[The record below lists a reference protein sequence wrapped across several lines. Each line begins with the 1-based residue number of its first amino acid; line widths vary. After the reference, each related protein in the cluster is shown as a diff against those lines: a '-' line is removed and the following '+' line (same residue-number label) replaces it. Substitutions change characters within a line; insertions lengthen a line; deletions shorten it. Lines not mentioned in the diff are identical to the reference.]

1 MKNSMKRNILIALFA
16 AIAMMGQAQDTI
28 NKNVLGRTKNS
39 ITFVVDKHLEP
50 IEDKYPSIY
59 DGEKIAHYWVSGE
72 NISMDY
78 HNILAISFA
87 NKKSMN
93 YMGKDAFYQS
103 IKHAYEK
110 HKGLV
115 LSPDM
120 IWLAISQGFAR
131 YVNAHPEEMRH
142 QLANHEGKLDLVI
155 YSDGNTDWPQLV
167 NNFAAEIAKYTKN
180 DVAQTLTADF
190 TTTTA
195 AERIASQ
202 ITLMGSV
209 KTYFQYKEYYGA
221 CGIPHITLR
230 GTPEDWQKVLDKT
243 LKLGVGKLAK
253 WTNSLEPILTEFILT
268 AKGQP
273 NVKFWKDIVKKRSVY
288 ELEGGGCSFKTPTK
302 LDGWFLKLFPDEN
315 GKTLDNIY
323 HTQDMPAEYVRV
335 GFKRCGIDP
344 TTGDIKEETDME
356 LWAGFVGA
364 IEDTV
369 KNTIIPKIGWLV
381 RKAESDQDVFN
392 KLSAANE
399 NGMIDLRVQQV
410 PQALSWIK
418 HIKSLKLEFTT
429 EDVELPEW
437 MDKITID
444 KFSICGK
451 ISEEKK
457 EAIKKRFPQVEFTKW

>member
-1 MKNSMKRNILIALFA
+1 MKSNFLIAVFTAFA
-16 AIAMMGQAQDTI
+16 LTGWAKDTI
-28 NKNVLGRTKNS
+28 NKNVLGQTKNS
-39 ITFVVDKHLEP
+39 ITFVVDKYLEP
-50 IEDKYPSIY
+50 IEDKYHITHN
-59 DGEKIAHYWVSGE
+59 GEDIAHYWVSEE
-72 NISMDY
+72 NIPRDY

-142 QLANHEGKLDLVI
+142 QLANHEGKLDLVV
-155 YSDGNTDWPQLV
+155 YSDGKTDWPQLV
-167 NNFAAEIAKYTKN
+167 NNFAAEIAKYTKDN
-180 DVAQTLTADF
+180 IAQTLTADF
-190 TTTTA
+190 TTTTP
-195 AERIASQ
+195 AERVASQ
-202 ITLMGSV
+202 ITLMESV
-209 KTYFQYKEYYGA
+209 KTYFQYREYRGA

-243 LKLGVGKLAK
+243 RKLGVGELAE
-253 WTNSLEPILTEFILT
+253 WTNSLEPILTEFIRT
-268 AKGQP
+268 AKGDP
-273 NVKFWKDIVKKRSVY
+273 NPKFWKNIVKKQSVDGF
-288 ELEGGGCSFKTPTK
+288 EGGGCSSKAPTK

-323 HTQDMPAEYVRV
+323 HTQSMPAEYVRV
-335 GFKRCGIDP
+335 GFKRCYVDP
-344 TTGDIKEETDME
+344 ATSDIKGEADME

-399 NGMIDLRVQQV
+399 KGMIDLRVQQV
-410 PQALSWIK
+410 PLALSWIK
-418 HIKSLKLEFTT
+418 HIKNLKLDFTT

-437 MDKITID
+437 LDNITID
-444 KFSICGK
+444 DFSISGN

-457 EAIKKRFPQVEFTKW
+457 EAIKKRFPQVKFTRW